1 VLAIACL
8 GVAAAATPASAL
20 ADLWV
25 SGHGTDTGY
34 CSFANPCAT
43 ISHALSLLIPNDTI
57 HVDPGTVTDHV
68 TIDPSI
74 VGLTI
79 EGGGASKS
87 TVSGGF
93 DESGAVFRIE
103 SGASLTITDLSIV
116 GGQAPNGGG
125 VDDAGTLTMER
136 DTVASNAATGPD
148 AEAQG
153 YGGGVYYT
161 GTITIS
167 DSTIAFNQAA
177 SGGGGIAPAIDTGTA
192 VPGAVATLTRDLI
205 DRNTVVG
212 SGRADGGVGGGIVDV
227 GRGTYTSDTITG
239 NRIVGTDG
247 SLAGRGGGFAAGGT
261 LISDTIAGNSAATT
275 GGLYSL
281 GDTTV
286 QRTILAAN
294 DNGNCGPAGFP
305 RMVIRDDGD
314 NLDAD
319 PSNPCGLNP
328 SAHDLIGVDPL
339 LGQLRDNGGPGETLA
354 IPSSSPA
361 YDANA
366 SCAGTDQRGA
376 AFLQRGATR
385 CDIGAYQV
393 DAPST
398 YVANPPAGSVTAYA
412 TGASGDA
419 VPVLSVTGPATGLSQ
434 PTGVVVDVNGDV
446 FVANA
451 GNNSVTEYA
460 PEVTGNVAPKA
471 TIAGAK
477 TRLSQPQDLALD
489 GAGNLFV
496 TNLGS
501 VTEYAAGSLGNVAP
515 IARIAGSRTGLSQP
529 HGIVV
534 DPDGNLR
541 VTTGNATVNTYSA
554 HANGNVAPLSRVTK
568 AAANGL
574 SNPRGLNFD
583 AAGHLVVADAGA
595 GRVDT
600 FDVGASGAAQPLSV
614 LTGAPPVLR
623 APAGLDLDSQENVFV
638 ADSAANTVTEYP
650 TASRGAATPIAQ
662 ITGSD
667 TGLAGPAFLSELPP
681 PPHPLLRGSS
691 SRRRSRERLLRDG
704 ITLRLTASGRLAFR
718 SQPVTVGAVASVHRA
733 LLAVAPPR
741 PLRPGTTRVRLTDTQ
756 RAARL
761 LRRHRRTRITVVITL
776 RGGFGAQRHRL
787 TVICTG

>member
-1 VLAIACL
+1 VLAIVCL
-8 GVAAAATPASAL
+8 GVAAAAAPSSAL

-43 ISHALSLLIPNDTI
+43 ISHALSLLISNDTI
-57 HVDPGTVTDHV
+57 HVDQGTVTDHV

-79 EGGGASKS
+79 AGAGVSKS

-93 DESGAVFRIE
+93 DGSGAVFTIE

-136 DTVASNAATGPD
+136 DTVASNAATGSD
-148 AEAQG
+148 ATAQG

-161 GTITIS
+161 GTITLS

-177 SGGGGIAPAIDTGTA
+177 SGGGGIATNAGSA
-192 VPGAVATLTRDLI
+192 VGGPTATLTRDLI

-212 SGRADGGVGGGIVDV
+212 SGRSDGGIGGGIFDN

-239 NRIVGTDG
+239 NRIVAANG
-247 SLAGRGGGFAAGGT
+247 SLAGSGGGFASSGGV
-261 LISDTIAGNSAATT
+261 LISDTIAGNSAARI

-281 GDTTV
+281 GSIL

-294 DNGNCGPAGFP
+294 VAGNCGPAGF
-305 RMVIRDDGD
+305 RTVFRDDGN

-319 PSNPCGLNP
+319 PSNPCGLAP
-328 SAHDLIGVDPL
+328 SVHDLVGVDPL
-339 LGQLRDNGGPGETLA
+339 LGQLQDNGGPSETLA

-361 YDANA
+361 YDASA
-366 SCAGTDQRGA
+366 KCAGTDQRGV

-412 TGASGDA
+412 TGASGNA
-419 VPVLSVTGPATGLSQ
+419 VPILSLAGPATGLSQ

-471 TIAGAK
+471 MIAGSK
-477 TRLSQPQDLALD
+477 TQLTQPQDLALD

-501 VTEYAAGSLGNVAP
+501 VTEYAAGSVGNVAP
-515 IARIAGSRTGLSQP
+515 IARIAGGPSGLSQP
-529 HGIVV
+529 HGVVV

-554 HANGNVAPLSRVTK
+554 QSGDEGGGQRPEQPAWTELRRGRPSRGGGRRRG
-568 AAANGL
+568 ARRHLRRRRLGL
-574 SNPRGLNFD
+574 GPTTQRPDGSASSLAR
-583 AAGHLVVADAGA
+583 A
-595 GRVDT
+595 GR
-600 FDVGASGAAQPLSV
+600 A
-614 LTGAPPVLR
+614 
-623 APAGLDLDSQENVFV
+623 
-638 ADSAANTVTEYP
+638 
-650 TASRGAATPIAQ
+650 
-662 ITGSD
+662 
-667 TGLAGPAFLSELPP
+667 
-681 PPHPLLRGSS
+681 
-691 SRRRSRERLLRDG
+691 
-704 ITLRLTASGRLAFR
+704 
-718 SQPVTVGAVASVHRA
+718 
-733 LLAVAPPR
+733 
-741 PLRPGTTRVRLTDTQ
+741 
-756 RAARL
+756 
-761 LRRHRRTRITVVITL
+761 
-776 RGGFGAQRHRL
+776 
-787 TVICTG
+787 